1 MAIWSHDEQRI
12 IYTEASAASAPRLMW
27 RAADGSGDAE
37 QLDSDHDLAWWP
49 TGVSSDGRWLAF
61 YEIHPE
67 TSRDIWLMDLEDD
80 EHSVQPLVV
89 SQANARSA
97 VFSPDGR
104 WIAYV
109 SDESGRD
116 EIYVTPAPPTT
127 GASFSV
133 STAGGREPIWSHD
146 GTELFY
152 RRGDQ
157 MISVPLAGGEEF
169 EPGEEKVLFTG
180 NFAVETGG
188 RNQFYGVTP
197 DGQQFIMIAPQTEAT
212 RVNVVL
218 NWFEELKQRVPTG
231 GR

>member
-1 MAIWSHDEQRI
+1 MSN
-12 IYTEASAASAPRLMW
+12 SLPNKLCLW
-27 RAADGSGDAE
+27 RDYE
-37 QLDSDHDLAWWP
+37 FEWWP
-49 TGVSSDGRWLAF
+49 THASSDGRWLAF
-61 YEIHPE
+61 YEIQPE
-67 TSRDIWLMDLEDD
+67 TARDIWLMDLEDD
-80 EHSVQPLVV
+80 EHPVEPLVV
-89 SQANARSA
+89 TLANERSA

-116 EIYVTPAPPTT
+116 EVYVIPAPPAT
-127 GASFSV
+127 GTSFPV
-133 STAGGREPIWSHD
+133 STAGGREPIWSGD

-169 EPGEEKVLFTG
+169 EPGEEEVLFTG

-188 RNQFYGVTP
+188 RNQMYGVTP
-197 DGQQFIMIAPQTEAT
+197 DGQQFIMIAPETEAT

-231 GR
+231 R